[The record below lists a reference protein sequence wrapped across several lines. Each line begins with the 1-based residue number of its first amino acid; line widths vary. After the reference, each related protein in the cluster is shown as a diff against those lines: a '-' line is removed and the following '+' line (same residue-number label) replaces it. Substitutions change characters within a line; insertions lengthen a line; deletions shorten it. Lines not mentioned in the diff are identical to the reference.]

1 MATCLTCGQ
10 SSPHIAK
17 ELRACRDCILHK
29 FGEVKQR
36 VLETHRTRVEFGLE
50 PEPPRDLDGI
60 QCKLCVNACRIQVGS
75 FGYCG
80 VRENR
85 AGRVRAWAGGGSVS
99 WYFDN
104 LPTNCVADWV
114 CAGGIGA
121 GYPKYAYTD
130 GPEYGYKNLAV
141 FYHACTFD
149 CLFCQNWT
157 YRLETRRGPVRSP
170 EELANCIDER
180 TSCICFFGGDPT
192 PQLPHALRASR
203 MAVEKTRHAVSGV
216 RRRRS
221 EGDRRHANSQRT
233 KASGQLDPGGRRI
246 LRICWETNGS
256 MHPAAAETM
265 MRLSIETGGCVKFDI
280 KAFDEG
286 LHIALCG
293 VTNRRTLENFG
304 LLASLAGRRPEPPA
318 LVASTLLV
326 PGYVEEE
333 EVRAIASFIAS
344 LDPDIPYALL
354 AFHPHFRMAD
364 LHTTSA
370 RRAEGAREAALSV
383 GLRNVRIGNVHLLG
397 SSY

>member
-1 MATCLTCGQ
+1 
-10 SSPHIAK
+10 
-17 ELRACRDCILHK
+17 
-29 FGEVKQR
+29 
-36 VLETHRTRVEFGLE
+36 VEFGLE
-50 PEPPRDLDGI
+50 PEPPRDPDGI
-60 QCKLCVNACRIQVGS
+60 QCRLCVNACRIPVGS

-85 AGRVRAWAGGGSVS
+85 AGRVRAWMGGGSVS
-99 WYFDN
+99 WYLDN

-114 CAGGIGA
+114 CAGGSGA
-121 GYPKYAYTD
+121 GYPEYAHAD

-170 EELANCIDER
+170 EELANSVDDR

-203 MAVEKTRHAVSGV
+203 MAVA
-216 RRRRS
+216 
-221 EGDRRHANSQRT
+221 
-233 KASGQLDPGGRRI
+233 KARQGESGGRRI

-256 MHPAAAETM
+256 MHPAAAETV

-280 KAFDEG
+280 KAFNEE

-293 VTNRRTLENFG
+293 VTNRRTLDNFV
-304 LLASLAGRRPEPPA
+304 LLASLASRRPELPA

-333 EVRAIASFIAS
+333 EVRAIASFIAG

-370 RRAEGAREAALSV
+370 RHAERAREAALSA
-383 GLRNVRIGNVHLLG
+383 GLRNVRIGNLHLLG